1 MKAISRR
8 TMLQGMGV
16 AIGLPFLESML
27 PRTVLGGTSSAWP
40 LRSAFFFI
48 PNGVHLPDWQP
59 TKEGKDFDLPLTLQ
73 NFEKFKDR
81 LTVFTG
87 LTLDAGRPHGD
98 GAGDHA
104 RAGSTFLTGAH
115 PVKTAGSN
123 IRVGQSIDQVMAT
136 EIGRKTRFPSLELGL
151 ESGLNAGGCDSGYSC
166 AYSSNISW
174 RTPTTPSA
182 KETNPKLVFARLFE
196 GNHPGETAEGR
207 ARREKYQKSVLDF
220 VMDDAR
226 SLEKRVS
233 GSDRRKL
240 DEYLTGI
247 REIETRIEHFAQSH
261 EVKKPNITIPE
272 EKPDDFAEYF
282 RLMGDLLL
290 LSFQADLTRVA
301 TFMVGNAGSN
311 RSYKMIDVPEGHH
324 SLSHHGKDEAKQ
336 QKISKINQ
344 FHASQMAYVLNKMD
358 QIKEGDGT
366 MLNHSM
372 IVYGSGLSDGDRH
385 NHDDLP
391 IVMLGKGGGALQTGQ
406 HIKLPN
412 ETPLCNL
419 YLTMLKVMNVNA
431 TSFSDSRGLIES
443 ILA

>member
-1 MKAISRR
+1 MKPINRR
-8 TMLQGMGV
+8 TMLKGMGV
-16 AIGLPFLESML
+16 AVGLPFLESML
-27 PRTVLGGTSSAWP
+27 PRTAFGATSSAWP

-59 TKEGKDFDLPLTLQ
+59 KKEGKDFELPAILQ
-73 NFEKFKDR
+73 NFEKFRDK

-104 RAGSTFLTGAH
+104 RAASTFLTGAH

-123 IRVGQSIDQVMAT
+123 IRVGQSVDQVMAN
-136 EIGRKTRFPSLELGL
+136 EVGRQNRFPSLELGL

-166 AYSSNISW
+166 AYSSNVSW
-174 RTPTTPSA
+174 RTPNTPSA

-196 GNHPGETAEGR
+196 GNHPGESSEGR

-220 VMDDAR
+220 VMEDAR

-247 REIETRIEHFAQSH
+247 REIETRIEHFSH
-261 EVKKPNITIPE
+261 SKEVAKPNITIPE
-272 EKPDDFAEYF
+272 EKPDDFAEHF
-282 RLMGDLLL
+282 RLMGDLLIL
-290 LSFQADLTRVA
+290 AFQADLTRIA
-301 TFMVGNAGSN
+301 SFMVGNAGSN
-311 RSYKMIDVPEGHH
+311 RSYKSIDVPEGHH

-336 QKISKINQ
+336 KQITKINQ
-344 FHASQMAYVLNKMD
+344 FHASQMAYVLDKME
-358 QIKEGDGT
+358 QIKEGDGS
-366 MLNHSM
+366 MLDHSM
-372 IVYGSGLSDGDRH
+372 VLYGSGLSDGDRH

-391 IVMLGKGGGALQTGQ
+391 ITLIGRGGGAFKTGQ
-406 HIKLPN
+406 HIVLPA

-419 YLTMLKVMNVNA
+419 YLTMLKTMNVNA
-431 TSFSDSRGLIES
+431 TSFGDSRGIIEP
-443 ILA
+443 LLV